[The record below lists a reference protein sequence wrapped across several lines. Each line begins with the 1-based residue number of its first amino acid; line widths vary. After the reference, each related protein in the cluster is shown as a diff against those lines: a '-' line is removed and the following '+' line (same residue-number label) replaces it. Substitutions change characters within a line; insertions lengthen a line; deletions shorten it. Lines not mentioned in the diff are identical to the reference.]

1 MSVSARW
8 TAVLDELR
16 STGRHRSLR
25 PPAGVDFSSNDY
37 LGYAHVGWVE
47 RSEAHQRLPALVG
60 LAPLDPPYVRTGA
73 SSRLLRGNH
82 PIWEEVESALAEWH
96 RTESVLM
103 MTSGYST
110 NEGLLSTIIEP
121 GDWVATDELV
131 HASIIDGLRLCR
143 PERVRFRHND
153 LSHLEEAIKLSRER
167 ERAAS
172 GRQHFVITESLFS
185 MDGDLAPLP
194 ELLDLAE
201 RFGAH
206 VIVDEAHSTGCY
218 GPRGSGCVD
227 ALGLRRR
234 VLATVH
240 TGGKALGV
248 MGAYVCGSRLLKE
261 LLVNRCRHL
270 IYTTALPPAVGAW
283 WLDMLAR
290 VKADDDGRQ
299 RLHANAAKF
308 RGALADH
315 GIRAVGTEYVVPVLA
330 GDDERAVRVAGRLQ
344 EQAFD
349 VRAIRPPSVPAGT
362 SRLRISVHADHKPDV
377 LDRLAAAV
385 AEAMKA

>member
-1 MSVSARW
+1 
-8 TAVLDELR
+8 
-16 STGRHRSLR
+16 
-25 PPAGVDFSSNDY
+25 
-37 LGYAHVGWVE
+37 
-47 RSEAHQRLPALVG
+47 
-60 LAPLDPPYVRTGA
+60 
-73 SSRLLRGNH
+73 
-82 PIWEEVESALAEWH
+82 
-96 RTESVLM
+96 
-103 MTSGYST
+103 
-110 NEGLLSTIIEP
+110 
-121 GDWVATDELV
+121 
-131 HASIIDGLRLCR
+131 
-143 PERVRFRHND
+143 
-153 LSHLEEAIKLSRER
+153 
-167 ERAAS
+167 
-172 GRQHFVITESLFS
+172 